1 MMEDAQVVSATPEFS
16 TPAIFSLI
24 FAVLAWTV
32 LPFLGMLMATMSP
45 VNMFGM
51 PLTGSIIA
59 SVCAWTAQRRI
70 RRSNG
75 MLRGAGL
82 AKAARILTVT
92 QYVLFAIVLL
102 FGGLSLWT
110 NPVLEH
116 HVTVSIPR

>member
-1 MMEDAQVVSATPEFS
+1 MENAHVVSATPEFS

-32 LPFLGMLMATMSP
+32 LPFMGMLMATMSP

-51 PLTGSIIA
+51 PLTGSVIA
-59 SVCAWTAQRRI
+59 SVCAWIAQRRI
-70 RRSNG
+70 RRSG
-75 MLRGAGL
+75 GTLRGAGL
-82 AKAARILTVT
+82 AKAARIMTIT

>member
-1 MMEDAQVVSATPEFS
+1 MMENAHVVSATPEFS

-32 LPFLGMLMATMSP
+32 LPFMGMLMATMSP

-51 PLTGSIIA
+51 PLTGSVIA
-59 SVCAWTAQRRI
+59 SVCAWIAQRRI
-70 RRSNG
+70 RRSG
-75 MLRGAGL
+75 GTLRGAGL
-82 AKAARILTVT
+82 AKAARILTIT